1 MSVATRSVPNEE
13 RAIELIAQI
22 ATVNN
27 YRDFLVNVKDSTF
40 RIKHTEEIGFSEV
53 CTLRSAFLIQDS
65 GIEMGYQT
73 DWQLT
78 DQARYLLEHVPE
90 DVTLDDDEVEA
101 MLSAGV
107 DVFHLPP
114 AEADSW
120 RVREFH
126 GVEITSPSLAELREA
141 DLIVADSEPI
151 GHPVWWQTTERL
163 DRIRSLLSG
172 ITQA

>member
-1 MSVATRSVPNEE
+1 MSVATRSVPDEE

-27 YRDFLVNVKDSTF
+27 YRDFLVDVKDSTF
-40 RIKHTEEIGFSEV
+40 RIKHCEEIGFSEV
-53 CTLRSAFLIQDS
+53 CTLRSAFLIEDS

-78 DQARYLLEHVPE
+78 DQARYLLEHVDE
-90 DVTLDDDEVEA
+90 DVTLDDDEVDA
-101 MLSAGV
+101 LLSAGQ

-120 RVREFH
+120 RIRELH
-126 GVEITSPSLAELREA
+126 GVEITSPSLSELRKA
-141 DLIVADSEPI
+141 DLIEADSEPI
-151 GHPVWWQTTERL
+151 GHPVWWQTTQRL
-163 DRIRSLLSG
+163 DQIRSLLSG